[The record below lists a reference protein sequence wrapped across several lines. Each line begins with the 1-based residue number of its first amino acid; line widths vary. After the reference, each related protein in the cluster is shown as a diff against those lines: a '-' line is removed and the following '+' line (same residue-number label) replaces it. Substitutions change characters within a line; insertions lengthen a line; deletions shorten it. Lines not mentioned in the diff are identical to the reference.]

1 MTARHY
7 RTRLTPDGVGRRSRA
22 DRVTTHPTKET
33 RS

>member
-7 RTRLTPDGVGRRSRA
+7 LSRLTPDGVGRRSRA
-22 DRVTTHPTKET
+22 DRTATKET